1 MEVSM
6 HLYVLSSTPS
16 HGLNQYIEID
26 SEESESKFVWQC
38 MTEGALTTG
47 AEPTPTRPAH
57 RVA

>member
-1 MEVSM
+1 M

-16 HGLNQYIEID
+16 PGLNQYIEID

-47 AEPTPTRPAH
+47 AEPTPTRPAY

>member
-1 MEVSM
+1 MR
-6 HLYVLSSTPS
+6 PS
-16 HGLNQYIEID
+16 EALPKLAPYITILYIEMD